1 MIAITVKLVGFQAAP
16 SHPPN
21 TQPLPH
27 SATLSPMLFMVIERF
42 KQGDPKPVGNRFK
55 TRGRMLPK
63 GVTYQASWME
73 PTGGRCF
80 QIMEAPSLDA
90 LNVWVERWNDLVD
103 FEIIPVV
110 SSAEFWANLPND

>member
-1 MIAITVKLVGFQAAP
+1 
-16 SHPPN
+16 
-21 TQPLPH
+21 
-27 SATLSPMLFMVIERF
+27 MVIERF

-55 TRGRMLPK
+55 TLGRMLPE

-80 QIMEAPSLDA
+80 QIMEAPSLEA
-90 LNVWVERWNDLVD
+90 LNVWVERWSDLVD

-110 SSAEFWANLPND
+110 SSAEFWAQPAKRLARRSVLNGAILKPRPG